1 MHHSRFLAASIVA
14 VTFAIPVGAQTI
26 AQRVAHAPDGVVHLQ
41 FAGRPGTCGD
51 GRDLIGYKKAIFA
64 GSVHSFGDWSA
75 PRCVPGPVR
84 VSLTVDDGR
93 VTHMQAFVG
102 GDWAPTRARVTDL
115 GTVSS
120 SEAAAFF
127 FGLVPQLEGRS
138 NKARLLLP
146 AVLAADAGT
155 VPRLISLARDEAR
168 AQTTKR
174 EAIQWIGL
182 LGDASV
188 VPMLVDFAR
197 SGGEAPRGDDIDD
210 DDKTPG
216 KKGLATAAIA
226 ALSFLENGVGTPALI
241 DLARNGGSAVRHSAV
256 FWLGQSGDPRAIAIL
271 HEVIENPREDER
283 IRAHAIFSLAH
294 GDEISA
300 KEFAY
305 LRGMFSRLTSN
316 RLKEAVLHAMSQDD
330 SNGSAWLLEKGRDR
344 GEPMKIRKNAVFWA
358 GQRETTPTRDLVA
371 FYRGA
376 EETDLRE
383 HTIFV
388 LSQRDDDA
396 ALNELLRI
404 AREDKDQR
412 MRAKAMF
419 WLGQKDDPR
428 VANLINERLSR

>member
-1 MHHSRFLAASIVA
+1 MHHSRFLGALIVGAA
-14 VTFAIPVGAQTI
+14 FAIPVGAQTTI
-26 AQRVAHAPDGVVHLQ
+26 AQRVARAPDGVVRLQ

-51 GRDLIGYKKAIFA
+51 GHDLIGYKKAIFA

-84 VSLTVDDGR
+84 VSLTVDNGR
-93 VTHMQAFVG
+93 VMQMRTFVG
-102 GDWAPTRARVTDL
+102 GDWARTSVHLTDL
-115 GTVSS
+115 GSVSS
-120 SEAAAFF
+120 TEAAAFF
-127 FGLVPQLEGRS
+127 FGLVPQLEGRA

-155 VPRLISLARDEAR
+155 VLRLISLARNEAR
-168 AQTTKR
+168 AQATKR

-188 VPMLVDFAR
+188 VPMLVEFAR
-197 SGGEAPRGDDIDD
+197 HGGDAPRGDDIDD
-210 DDKTPG
+210 EKGPG
-216 KKGLATAAIA
+216 KKGLASAAIA
-226 ALSFLENGVGTPALI
+226 ALSFLENGVGIPALI

-256 FWLGQSGDPRAIAIL
+256 FWLGQSGDPRAITTL
-271 HEVIENPREDER
+271 HTVIENQREDER

-294 GDEISA
+294 GDEITE

-305 LRGMFSRLTSN
+305 LRGMFSRMTSE
-316 RLKEAVLHAMSQDD
+316 RLQEAVLHAMSQDE

-344 GEPMKIRKNAVFWA
+344 GQPMKIRKKAIFWA
-358 GQRETTPTRDLVA
+358 GQRQTTPTKDLVA

-376 EETDLRE
+376 EESDLRE
-383 HTIFV
+383 HAIFV

-412 MRAKAMF
+412 MRGKAMF

-428 VANLINERLSR
+428 VTNLISERLAR